1 MIRENVPNRQSVIF
15 AELKGS
21 FEKLSF
27 LDQKDE
33 IGNKARQ
40 TLMNRTSNLA
50 DLKYVPSSQNFLDQE
65 LLVNLISDEVGNWK
79 KDLLGD
85 YIKIAEKAE
94 KELRNMDTEKTH
106 LIADKNQL
114 MGNVQTLK
122 KEIKMIKDEYGK
134 IEGNLKH
141 YLGEF
146 ENQTEQLFRLREN
159 YSQYEK
165 LHENIEKSLKTQLL
179 KLTEESEKKI
189 EELLNSLEKSTNEKN
204 KLLKEKMQLNS
215 SQISVEEFQKYQ
227 SEQIAE
233 LTVKSS
239 KLSLE
244 NESMRSKISLLF
256 CENSNFLEEI
266 NDLKDEIIK
275 LRNQYQLELD
285 QTTKTYEMKL
295 KQQEPL
301 LRESRSQACEPR
313 VTELFSLQV
322 PEMDVY
328 NELMRDPEF
337 YERDRTTTD
346 LDRLNFI
353 NKEEQFSG
361 KMFNNKVDF
370 CEKEKMVILEKSEIM
385 MDEDLSLNERNSID
399 YNFYVF

>member
-1 MIRENVPNRQSVIF
+1 MIRENAPNRQSLIF
-15 AELKGS
+15 AEFKGS
-21 FEKLSF
+21 FENLSF

-50 DLKYVPSSQNFLDQE
+50 DLKYLPGSQNFLDQE
-65 LLVNLISDEVGNWK
+65 LLVNLISDEVGSWK

-94 KELRNMDTEKTH
+94 KELQNMDTEKTH

-114 MGNVQTLK
+114 MENVQTLK

-134 IEGNLKH
+134 LEGNLKH

-146 ENQTEQLFRLREN
+146 ENQTIQLFRLREN

-165 LHENIEKSLKTQLL
+165 LHENIENSLKTQLL
-179 KLTEESEKKI
+179 KLTEESENKI

-204 KLLKEKMQLNS
+204 KLLKEKMHLNS

-233 LTVKSS
+233 LAVKSS

-244 NESMRSKISLLF
+244 NESLRSKISLLF
-256 CENSNFLEEI
+256 CENSNYLEEI

-275 LRNQYQLELD
+275 LRNQYHLELE
-285 QTTKTYEMKL
+285 QTTKTYELKL

-301 LRESRSQACEPR
+301 SREIRNEAFEQR

-322 PEMDVY
+322 PEMDIY
-328 NELMRDPEF
+328 NELMGNPEF
-337 YERDRTTTD
+337 YERDRTTSD

-353 NKEEQFSG
+353 NKEEQYSE
-361 KMFNNKVDF
+361 KMFDNKMEF
-370 CEKEKMVILEKSEIM
+370 CEKVKGVILEKSEMIV
-385 MDEDLSLNERNSID
+385 EENLSLNERNSID
-399 YNFYVF
+399 YNSYVF